1 MRRIKMTQAIRNG
14 RQMIAQQLL
23 RVSRWQT
30 FDSQRAVSV
39 QTIVKLGG
47 TGDSNASYPYNKSM
61 SYS

>member
-1 MRRIKMTQAIRNG
+1 
-14 RQMIAQQLL
+14 MIAQQLL
-23 RVSRWQT
+23 HVSRWQT